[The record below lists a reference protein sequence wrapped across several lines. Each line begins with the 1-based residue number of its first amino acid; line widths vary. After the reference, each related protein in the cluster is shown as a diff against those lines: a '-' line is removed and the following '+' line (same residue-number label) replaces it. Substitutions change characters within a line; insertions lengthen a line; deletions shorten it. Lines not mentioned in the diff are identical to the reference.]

1 MVTAGICYPIINE
14 GLTPQLLGVL
24 KTEALSYQTTMLN
37 CLIQDYTSLGQPES
51 NDWLTWE
58 YNGLLLAQVRTTL
71 KGHPK
76 FRCPQSWPRPLLS
89 LHHSSTSPSTHP
101 VSFPSAI
108 LNKPLA
114 IHLLLSLLPKTNST
128 YSIHQN
134 TVTKNT
140 DVFQVSSLLWMILNK
155 HQYIH
160 YPTCLHH
167 YLLKDK
173 QKIIYKTL
181 LTVRGQNPVF
191 QPGPRCPEF
200 D

>member
-1 MVTAGICYPIINE
+1 MT
-14 GLTPQLLGVL
+14 
-24 KTEALSYQTTMLN
+24 
-37 CLIQDYTSLGQPES
+37 
-51 NDWLTWE
+51 DWHG
-58 YNGLLLAQVRTTL
+58 NIMAS
-71 KGHPK
+71 
-76 FRCPQSWPRPLLS
+76 SWPRSGQLWRDIQSSDVPRVDWGLCWVCITAQPLL
-89 LHHSSTSPSTHP
+89 LPNP